1 MSIKDQ
7 DIAYEAYT
15 NSIHS
20 WGRSGLIIAL
30 TMLLA
35 APFIFSFITG
45 ASIQWDGFIRA
56 SAAVVIIKLTTSNV
70 EYNIKV
76 TQRGPGAS
84 NIAVKTPNRKKHKKP
99 GAIKPRL
106 PCAFNARETAKAEV
120 GSRENEIISTLSVA
134 ASSLVTMIVIF
145 IGVLLLIPLTPV
157 LNNPVLK
164 PAFDNVIPALFGA
177 LAWQYFRKSWRLT
190 IIPLAFMTVLCILV
204 PSMVNSTSFLII
216 ACGGISIGCGYVFY
230 RKGWIRQE
238 EKRNEA

>member
-56 SAAVVIIKLTTSNV
+56 SAAVLIIYVPSCIV
-70 EYNIKV
+70 EYLIYV
-76 TQRGPGAS
+76 PLLGPGAS
-84 NIAVKTPNRKKHKKP
+84 YLSFITGNITNLK
-99 GAIKPRL
+99 L
-106 PCAFNARETAKAEV
+106 PCAANAREIAEAEV
-120 GSRENEIISTLSVA
+120 GSKENEIISTLSVA
-134 ASSLVTMIVIF
+134 TSSLVTMVVIF

-157 LNNPVLK
+157 LENPVLR
-164 PAFDNVIPALFGA
+164 PAFDNVLPALFGA
-177 LAWQYFRKSWRLT
+177 LGYQYFRKSLRLT
-190 IIPLAFMTVLCILV
+190 VLPLSFMTLICIIV
-204 PSMVNSTSFLII
+204 PSLMGQTSIMII
-216 ACGGISIGCGYVFY
+216 ACGAISIGLS
-230 RKGWIRQE
+230 WIFW
-238 EKRNEA
+238 KKHILK